1 MGPRLKRVVAP
12 GVESM
17 RIAPPDSFWR
27 RAENWDGLTVES
39 VENQD
44 LVPFAYGIRPTRHL
58 FTFVERAARLDGETR
73 LEGLAPSTLRNF
85 SRRICVVP
93 AGHLFQG
100 WHVPRI
106 RTKVTNIFI
115 DADWPLLDPELHSL
129 AAQLRPQLFL
139 DSASIEA
146 TAGKLKAL
154 IGSKDPGDRIYA
166 DSLCA
171 VLQYE
176 LFRLACGTVGARRP
190 KGTLAPW
197 QEKRVRDYI
206 EENLAGPLSL
216 ALLAQLVGLSTFHF
230 AHAFKR
236 TFGQPPHRYYS
247 SRRIESAK
255 ALLAARR
262 NSITDVA
269 LALGFSE
276 ISAFT
281 SAFRKATGL
290 TPSEYRREHR

>member
-1 MGPRLKRVVAP
+1 MGLRLKRVVAP
-12 GVESM
+12 GVESI
-17 RIAPPDSFWR
+17 RIVPPDSFWR

-39 VENQD
+39 VENQH

-58 FTFVERAARLDGETR
+58 FIFVERAARLDGETR

-85 SRRICVVP
+85 SRTICVVP
-93 AGHLFQG
+93 AGHLFEG

-106 RTKVTNIFI
+106 RTKVANFFI
-115 DADWPLLDPELHSL
+115 DADWPLLDPELHSA
-129 AAQLRPQLFL
+129 AAQPRPQLFL

-146 TAGKLKAL
+146 TADKLKAL
-154 IGSKDPGDRIYA
+154 IGSKDPGDRLYA

-176 LFRLACGTVGARRP
+176 LFRLACGTAGARRP
-190 KGTLAPW
+190 KGGLAPW

-206 EENLAGPLSL
+206 EENLAGRVSL

-236 TFGQPPHRYYS
+236 SFGQPPHRYY
-247 SRRIESAK
+247 
-255 ALLAARR
+255 
-262 NSITDVA
+262 
-269 LALGFSE
+269 
-276 ISAFT
+276 T
-281 SAFRKATGL
+281 S
-290 TPSEYRREHR
+290 PH

>member
-1 MGPRLKRVVAP
+1 MGPRLKRVVVP

-27 RAENWDGLTVES
+27 YAGNWDGLTAES
-39 VENQD
+39 LGNQH

-58 FTFVERAARLDGETR
+58 FIFVERAARRDGETR

-85 SRRICVVP
+85 SRTICVVP
-93 AGHLFQG
+93 AGHLLEG

-106 RTKVTNIFI
+106 RTKVTHFFI
-115 DADWPLLDPELHSL
+115 DVDWPFLDPELHSV

-154 IGSKDPGDRIYA
+154 IGSNDPGDRIYA
-166 DSLCA
+166 ESLCA

-176 LFRLACGTVGARRP
+176 LFRLACGTVGGRRP
-190 KGTLAPW
+190 KGGLAPW
-197 QEKRVRDYI
+197 QETRVREYI
-206 EENLAGPLSL
+206 EENLEGRVSL
-216 ALLAQLVGLSTFHF
+216 ALLARLVGLSTFHF

-236 TFGQPPHRYYS
+236 SFGQPPHRYYT
-247 SRRIESAK
+247 SRRIERAK
-255 ALLAARR
+255 ALLTAR
-262 NSITDVA
+262 SHSVTDVA
-269 LALGFSE
+269 LALGFSWT
-276 ISAFT
+276 STFT
-281 SAFRKATGL
+281 STFHKATGL
-290 TPSEYRREHR
+290 TPSEYRREHH